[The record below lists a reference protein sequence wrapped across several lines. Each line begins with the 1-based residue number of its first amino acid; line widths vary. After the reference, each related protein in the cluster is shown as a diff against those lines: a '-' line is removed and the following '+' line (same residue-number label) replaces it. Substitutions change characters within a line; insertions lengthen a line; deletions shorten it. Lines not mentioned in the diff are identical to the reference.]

1 MKKGS
6 LHSSKDEGMV
16 RIQQTDDV
24 LPKYRC
30 HKIVSAAKITGIE
43 SDPNFEGHSLL
54 VFGEIQKFIQVEP
67 TWLKRNGPIAIG
79 GYYVVYEDGYRSY
92 SPGLQFDA
100 GYTILDL
107 DSLLNSGN
115 NSVNSGIT
123 ERKRNKKLFKE
134 VLSILKTVGPDIEA
148 NTSSTVVAFSPKLL
162 ADTRNTLVGM
172 GNTLTHIVFGGSA
185 WGSLVGNQEFANLF
199 DPVTKYEDVLAGKVG
214 HLLGV
219 PVITDAFFSPNLDDN
234 ERHVPNDTLALV
246 SYLDGE
252 LKAFASV
259 RI

>member
-16 RIQQTDDV
+16 RIQQTDNV

-43 SDPNFEGHSLL
+43 ADPNFEGHSLL

-67 TWLKRNGPIAIG
+67 TWLKRNGPISIG

-92 SPGLQFDA
+92 SPSRQFEA
-100 GYTILDL
+100 GYKFLDL
-107 DSLLNSGN
+107 DSILNSGN

-123 ERKRNKKLFKE
+123 ERPRNEELFEE
-134 VLSILKTVGPDIEA
+134 VQSIIKAVGPVSESHAPAFAVD
-148 NTSSTVVAFSPKLL
+148 FSPRLL
-162 ADTRNTLVGM
+162 VNMRNTLVNN
-172 GNTLTHIVFGGSA
+172 GNTLTHIVFSSSA
-185 WGSLVGNQEFANLF
+185 WGALVSSQCFAHLF
-199 DPVTKYEDVLAGKVG
+199 DPVAKYEDVLAGKVG
-214 HLLGV
+214 NLLGV
-219 PVITDAFFSPNLDDN
+219 PVITDAFFSPNPDDN